1 MQRVIRQLQGV
12 CVDVAAYLR
21 RRDLLCDNLAS
32 FGYRFVKPEGAFYL
46 FPETPIDDVAF
57 VSALQEKNILTV
69 PGRGF
74 GAPGFFRIAYCVE
87 EEVIERSLEGFRQ
100 VAERHMGR
108 Q

>member
-1 MQRVIRQLQGV
+1 
-12 CVDVAAYLR
+12 VDAYRR

-46 FPETPIDDVAF
+46 FPETPIDDVEF
-57 VSALQEKNILTV
+57 VRALQEKNILTV

-100 VAERHMGR
+100 VAERYMRR